1 MFFWG
6 APGVPFFSFLNIFY
20 DGTFF
25 NSSSRLV
32 ATFGIN
38 NIKIIT
44 YYYIEFVTYIYV
56 REIKR
61 LLPTLHYIYWIFI
74 ISSTIYMLWIGIF
87 RINIFVHKINLTKVT
102 FTIYMLLIDL
112 SNCISTMSRHLKKK
126 SLIFDDDYY
135 YFLPYL
141 F

>member
-1 MFFWG
+1 MQRNCFFG
-6 APGVPFFSFLNIFY
+6 GRRGFHFFSFLNIFY

-32 ATFGIN
+32 ATFGI

-61 LLPTLHYIYWIFI
+61 LLPTLHYIIYYIYWIFI

-112 SNCISTMSRHLKKK
+112 SNCISTMSRHLKKRV
-126 SLIFDDDYY
+126 
-135 YFLPYL
+135 
-141 F
+141 

>member
-1 MFFWG
+1 MIDIRADEFLKTCSAIVFLGG

-38 NIKIIT
+38 IKIIT

-61 LLPTLHYIYWIFI
+61 LLPTLYYIY
-74 ISSTIYMLWIGIF
+74 
-87 RINIFVHKINLTKVT
+87 
-102 FTIYMLLIDL
+102 
-112 SNCISTMSRHLKKK
+112 
-126 SLIFDDDYY
+126 
-135 YFLPYL
+135 
-141 F
+141 

>member
-32 ATFGIN
+32 ATFGI